1 MSFSVDIHPIL
12 ICHLVLIRGGYTPHF
27 DMSFSVDKGR
37 LYTSFWY
44 VIYKLIRSFSVEV
57 YTPHFDMSFSVDK
70 GRLYTSFWY
79 VI

>member
-1 MSFSVDIHPIL
+1 MSFSVDKGRL
-12 ICHLVLIRGGYTPHF
+12 YTPHF

-44 VIYKLIRSFSVEV
+44 VIYLI
-57 YTPHFDMSFSVDK
+57 SVDNLVLI
-70 GRLYTSFWY
+70 GEVFWY